1 MSEVLAYV
9 LSLNRHSTDDVL
21 TTKFTSALFIYSDLE
36 KVSVLS
42 TTLVLLLGTSAQQ
55 LDASFSTNAT
65 LEIFEVDFRD
75 PSLDMKQKGTLPASN
90 RYQCLMPLPSGT
102 EEGFSGTKKERGDL
116 FSGYKV
122 IF

>member
-1 MSEVLAYV
+1 L
-9 LSLNRHSTDDVL
+9 
-21 TTKFTSALFIYSDLE
+21 KKWPI
-36 KVSVLS
+36 LS

-90 RYQCLMPLPSGT
+90 RYQCLMLLITGT

-116 FSGYKV
+116 FS
-122 IF
+122 